1 MPEYHSR
8 DELEAFPHVRGT
20 AYGPN
25 DELIVFVTAK
35 RAESDLGDDEIVPKE
50 VVIQGETYQTD
61 VVAVGIPHLTSTTE
75 VETTPADHRKRHRP
89 IPGGVS
95 IGNAGIGAGTMGS
108 PLLYHDGDPVTLS
121 NAHVAGEAAE
131 QFQPAKMDGRG
142 SPFGVLKE
150 ASDLNPDEVQTTD
163 SALIAVNDE
172 EDISNEI
179 LGIGPLVDFGTADY
193 SHSYK
198 KAGRTTGVTEGEL
211 LGVDANLMVS
221 YGPKTI
227 RFRGCDVFSRM
238 SAPGDSGSLIGHDPE
253 NTSMNTQPGDGG
265 SVMYTEDEDGGL
277 VATDLLFAG
286 SSSATIGVPIISG
299 VFGEHGQLEIPEQED
314 DSGNGDGSDDSS
326 DDSSGDGS
334 NGGSGDD
341 NGDQD
346 HMPERNFEDYVE
358 ELLVDEYGEENV
370 ERQYYLQYSGRYV
383 DLVAYDPENER
394 TWALELENDKGSAL
408 NGSGQARFYSTSLK
422 HEDPDRGSVI
432 PVLCVPAGH
441 IDYEERHII
450 ELSGVTVREIEMPED
465 VSLEGV

>member
-1 MPEYHSR
+1 MPKYHSR

-20 AYGPN
+20 AY
-25 DELIVFVTAK
+25 DENGDLIVFVTAK
-35 RAESDLGDDEIVPKE
+35 RSEQELNAHPDDDNVVPKE

-61 VVAVGIPHLTSTTE
+61 VVEVGIPHLTAATE
-75 VETTPADHRKRHRP
+75 AETTPADHRVHQRP

-108 PLLYHDGDPVTLS
+108 PLLYHNGDAVTLS

-131 QFQPAKMDGRG
+131 QFQAAQMDGNS
-142 SPFGVLKE
+142 SPFGTLKE
-150 ASDLNPDEVQTTD
+150 ASELNPDATQTTD
-163 SALIAVNDE
+163 SALISVTDE
-172 EDISNEI
+172 SEIANHI

-193 SHSYK
+193 SYTFT

-211 LGVDANLMVS
+211 LGVDANLMVT
-221 YGPKTI
+221 YGSDTI

-238 SAPGDSGSLIGHDPE
+238 SAPGDSGSLIGYE
-253 NTSMNTQPGDGG
+253 TS
-265 SVMYTEDEDGGL
+265 EGL

-286 SSSATIGVPIISG
+286 SSSATIGIPMISG
-299 VFGEHGQLEIPEQED
+299 VISHHGDLEIPEQED
-314 DSGNGDGSDDSS
+314 DKGNGDGRDDSS
-326 DDSSGDGS
+326 DGGSDDGS
-334 NGGSGDD
+334 DGGSGDD
-341 NGDQD
+341 NGQD
-346 HMPERNFEDYVE
+346 HTPEKNFEDYVE
-358 ELLVDEYGEENV
+358 ELLIDKYGEENV

-383 DLVAYDPENER
+383 DLVAHDPENER
-394 TWALELENDKGSAL
+394 TWALELENDKSSAL
-408 NGSGQARFYSTSLK
+408 NGSGQAKFYATSLA

-450 ELSGVTVREIEMPED
+450 ELSGVTVREIKTPEN